1 MQGLLV
7 VGSSVAGGDGSSL
20 QVLIGGVAVS
30 QAGLR
35 SWWLAGLFFFFFLK
49 DFSSSVNTFEHFEDC
64 HLHSSA
70 GLCFRIFVSVFS
82 KAGAGKKL
90 ASEPIAWC
98 FILLL
103 HEHSA

>member
-1 MQGLLV
+1 MGVPSKFSQVAWLFRRQASE
-7 VGSSVAGGDGSSL
+7 VGGSL
-20 QVLIGGVAVS
+20 D
-30 QAGLR
+30 
-35 SWWLAGLFFFFFLK
+35 FFFLK

>member
-1 MQGLLV
+1 MGVPSKFSQVAWLFRRQASE
-7 VGSSVAGGDGSSL
+7 VGGSL
-20 QVLIGGVAVS
+20 D
-30 QAGLR
+30 
-35 SWWLAGLFFFFFLK
+35 FFFFLK

>member
-1 MQGLLV
+1 M
-7 VGSSVAGGDGSSL
+7 VAH
-20 QVLIGGVAVS
+20 
-30 QAGLR
+30 
-35 SWWLAGLFFFFFLK
+35 WTFFFLK

>member
-20 QVLIGGVAVS
+20 QVLTGGVAVS

-35 SWWLAGLFFFFFLK
+35 SWWLTGLFFFLK

>member
-7 VGSSVAGGDGSSL
+7 VGCSVAGGDGSSL
-20 QVLIGGVAVS
+20 QVLTGGVAVS

-35 SWWLAGLFFFFFLK
+35 SWWLAGRFLK
-49 DFSSSVNTFEHFEDC
+49 DFSSSVNTFEHFEDW

-98 FILLL
+98 FILLP